1 MKRTSCVLLAAA
13 SALLLAGCS
22 ENGQKLTAY
31 DAQYLDY
38 FDTIT
43 SITRCQGS
51 CNRLRV
57 RSCIREVQ
65 RYQGRRYGGSIHD
78 GRGTALVFCGDDL
91 KIHVTAHKRDSHGF
105 PELWKGSTEF
115 SVLPLRVF
123 RERNE
128 IECEKTA
135 LKIQE
140 LIWKCRES
148 SARSSAPRSRT
159 RG

>member
-1 MKRTSCVLLAAA
+1 MCWTVSSREVVQGKHHRATASMIFDGALASLKRFKDDVKEVA
-13 SALLLAGCS
+13 SW
-22 ENGQKLTAY
+22 
-31 DAQYLDY
+31 
-38 FDTIT
+38 
-43 SITRCQGS
+43 
-51 CNRLRV
+51 LRV

-91 KIHVTAHKRDSHGF
+91 KIYVTAHKRDSHRF